1 MSYYEAKFSE
11 HSEQSYEWGAK
22 NLPSETGWDLV
33 NAKAAV
39 QGENCFV
46 YLLESKGFTLSPV
59 YHVLSFETG
68 VIRGT
73 ENQLEIGPKRL
84 RVSNSALRHPEW

>member
-1 MSYYEAKFSE
+1 MHGKNRE
-11 HSEQSYEWGAK
+11 HSEEGYEWGAK

-73 ENQLEIGPKRL
+73 ENQLEIGRKRL
-84 RVSNSALRHPEW
+84 CVWNSVLHYPEW